1 MVSAIER
8 EINMSNFAYFTPR
21 PEVVTWV
28 RWAGDN
34 KAELE
39 SYFSGYFGV
48 GVTFSVDG
56 SGNLVL
62 DENVFTNGS
71 PTVSAGF
78 WFRTAAA
85 GGSAQMDPEEFPG
98 TILSREQQIL
108 GGPESSYYGIANAG
122 EL

>member
-8 EINMSNFAYFTPR
+8 EMNMSNNFAYFTPR

-48 GVTFSVDG
+48 SVTFSVDG
-56 SGNLVL
+56 AGNLAL
-62 DENVFTNGS
+62 DEDVFTSGP
-71 PTVSAGF
+71 PTVPEGF
-78 WFRTAAA
+78 WFRTAA
-85 GGSAQMDPEEFPG
+85 GGSIQRDPEDFPG
-98 TILSREQQIL
+98 DLLSTSQQIL
-108 GGPESSYYGIANAG
+108 GGAGTSYYGIANAG